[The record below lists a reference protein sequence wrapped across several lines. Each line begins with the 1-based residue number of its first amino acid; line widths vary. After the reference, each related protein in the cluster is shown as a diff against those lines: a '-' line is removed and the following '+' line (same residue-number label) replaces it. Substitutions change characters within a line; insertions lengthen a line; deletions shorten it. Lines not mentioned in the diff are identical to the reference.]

1 MVSGPV
7 WLMQPIPYFGEKIC
21 GNWIFEPKIDGWR
34 MQIVRYN
41 NGRVECWGRRLE
53 RKPNWSAKLQYLIH
67 ELRDY
72 VPKGTILDCEL
83 YSSGGRRFIPSLFA
97 KKPKVK
103 PIVFIFDAIY
113 IEGINLSSKT
123 LGKRKN
129 MLAEIHL
136 KPPFYFIPG
145 KKVSNIERNYMSQVK
160 KGHEGIVIKKLNSTY
175 LIGRESPIATQ
186 WWRKIK

>member
-1 MVSGPV
+1 
-7 WLMQPIPYFGEKIC
+7 MQPIPYFGEKIY

-67 ELRDY
+67 ELRDC

-97 KKPKVK
+97 RKPKVK

-113 IEGINLSSKT
+113 IEGIDIGTRT
-123 LGKRKN
+123 LRRRKN
-129 MLAEIHL
+129 MLARIHL
-136 KPPFYFIPG
+136 KPPFYYVAG
-145 KKVSNIERNYMSQVK
+145 RRLTNIKRNYMSEVK
-160 KGHEGIVIKKLNSTY
+160 KGHEGIVIKKLDSKY